1 MFRWREEEWMM
12 EEECNNGSISTV
24 LYFWQ
29 LAMVAVPQGYRSL
42 AGKWATMTGEFA
54 GLQQLAS
61 SKGVCLVQGMTMVD
75 QLLWQLF
82 VPLMPILM
90 LALFVLL
97 TNIRQCF
104 TKACSW
110 KCQLPMMNSSCPKEG
125 LKEPLIGYADEQ
137 DEKGG
142 YRDDEDLLNT
152 SNIVINDAASLSEGD
167 SFAGGVACLMLLA
180 FASLSTTALQL
191 LNCVKV
197 GSDLVLFYAGAKQCG
212 VWQLP
217 VYLVV
222 VLLVLIPL
230 VPVCVKS
237 LCLLPRSWRVTVW
250 ARRKHWPSHPVMQA
264 IRGHVLEPFVPEQ
277 SHWAA
282 VLMLQRLLTVACH
295 ALASSELQSELGVV
309 IISVWFLLLQALVQ
323 PYRINW
329 VNRIQLLSCWCLVML
344 TVLNIA
350 TNSVFVSLGVDVAR
364 TPLHHLAVT
373 GNWMMFVLLWPPII
387 VLMLCTIY
395 EMRAQQANDDA
406 KSKDD
411 GDTGQELVLLT
422 KAAEETLLQ
431 QLQQEN
437 GMLQEEKT
445 QLQEEKDHLRH
456 QAAQQLQQQKA
467 NLEQIHEHEKEQLLA
482 KIRATPEEGT

>member
-1 MFRWREEEWMM
+1 
-12 EEECNNGSISTV
+12 
-24 LYFWQ
+24 
-29 LAMVAVPQGYRSL
+29 
-42 AGKWATMTGEFA
+42 
-54 GLQQLAS
+54 
-61 SKGVCLVQGMTMVD
+61 
-75 QLLWQLF
+75 
-82 VPLMPILM
+82 
-90 LALFVLL
+90 
-97 TNIRQCF
+97 
-104 TKACSW
+104 
-110 KCQLPMMNSSCPKEG
+110 
-125 LKEPLIGYADEQ
+125 
-137 DEKGG
+137 
-142 YRDDEDLLNT
+142 
-152 SNIVINDAASLSEGD
+152 
-167 SFAGGVACLMLLA
+167 
-180 FASLSTTALQL
+180 
-191 LNCVKV
+191 
-197 GSDLVLFYAGAKQCG
+197 
-212 VWQLP
+212 
-217 VYLVV
+217 
-222 VLLVLIPL
+222 
-230 VPVCVKS
+230 
-237 LCLLPRSWRVTVW
+237 
-250 ARRKHWPSHPVMQA
+250 MQA

-482 KIRATPEEGT
+482 KIRATPEGT